1 MLQFAA
7 GHPHT
12 AASQGYSQVPYDGAI
27 RQGLWLRI
35 QPPPQTQEVPSPYEG
50 SEAVAGAR
58 ALQKPLPSE
67 GRSESALQR
76 RQDLWNVQL
85 RQELPQLDT
94 TAQTAEEISGF
105 VPTLW
110 R

>member
-12 AASQGYSQVPYDGAI
+12 AASQGYSQVPYDRAI
-27 RQGLWLRI
+27 RQGVWLRTHS
-35 QPPPQTQEVPSPYEG
+35 PPQTQKGPSSYEG

-58 ALQKPLPSE
+58 ALQKTLPTE
-67 GRSESALQR
+67 GRTSALHG
-76 RQDLWNVQL
+76 RQELRNVQL
-85 RQELPQLDT
+85 RQELPQLE
-94 TAQTAEEISGF
+94 TATQTAEEISGF
-105 VPTLW
+105 VPIVW